1 MRTPPGKSIAI
12 TFHSHQTKKLEMRWR
27 AILSFPPD
35 AGSEAT
41 VDITVLDGLNAPVKA
56 GSLELAGLLINV
68 KDGKAAISFGDFVK
82 GKHEK
87 AIWLHRK
94 GMLPIPG
101 ALTFA

>member
-1 MRTPPGKSIAI
+1 MPAARLQLISRSWT
-12 TFHSHQTKKLEMRWR
+12 
-27 AILSFPPD
+27 
-35 AGSEAT
+35 
-41 VDITVLDGLNAPVKA
+41 A
-56 GSLELAGLLINV
+56 GSLELAGLLIDV

-87 AIWLHRK
+87 AIWLYRK